1 MAPLKN
7 MINRRFRSESLH
19 INYKTDSL
27 GSIVGESRP
36 DEGTPDTQY
45 NMLFEIKQT
54 EQRRHRLRT
63 VYCCHLRGSKR
74 LLGHD
79 VWPCIPS
86 AWASTRSGRLKNGST
101 ALYFECTRRIH
112 CCVQDG
118 GWWNRHERGDAG
130 RSSHSQN
137 NTNTSPEA
145 GSRKDSVAGVRLTE
159 VPRRVV
165 RPASSL
171 CLERL
176 PEPPRWW
183 RAGSKSSSN
192 KINGSVTAHMRGRS
206 VVGMLRVRGGRN
218 QTLLKR
224 FLHFGKQAVT
234 QKCRGKADKICCH
247 QLLPSRS
254 AHPHSF
260 AESRNA
266 GRPHVFVWAVVTT
279 VHSFGDQ
286 FSKQSQCFG

>member
-1 MAPLKN
+1 MGVQLFILSAHVEYTAVYRMGVGGIGTREETRGEAVIHKTTQTHPLRLGAVK
-7 MINRRFRSESLH
+7 IPSPGSASQKFHEGSCGPRRRFVS
-19 INYKTDSL
+19 
-27 GSIVGESRP
+27 
-36 DEGTPDTQY
+36 
-45 NMLFEIKQT
+45 
-54 EQRRHRLRT
+54 
-63 VYCCHLRGSKR
+63 
-74 LLGHD
+74 
-79 VWPCIPS
+79 
-86 AWASTRSGRLKNGST
+86 NG
-101 ALYFECTRRIH
+101 CR
-112 CCVQDG
+112 
-118 GWWNRHERGDAG
+118 N
-130 RSSHSQN
+130 
-137 NTNTSPEA
+137 P
-145 GSRKDSVAGVRLTE
+145 
-159 VPRRVV
+159 P
-165 RPASSL
+165 P
-171 CLERL
+171 
-176 PEPPRWW
+176 PPRWW

>member
-1 MAPLKN
+1 
-7 MINRRFRSESLH
+7 MINRRFCSESLH

-45 NMLFEIKQT
+45 NMLFKIKQT

-79 VWPCIPS
+79 SWPCIPS

-165 RPASSL
+165 RPGAARVVALSRTVAGTPPVVAGWLEVVVEQNKWVSHSAHARPQRRRDATGPLRAKPNPTEAVPPLRKAS
-171 CLERL
+171 CH
-176 PEPPRWW
+176 PKMPRQ
-183 RAGSKSSSN
+183 
-192 KINGSVTAHMRGRS
+192 GR
-206 VVGMLRVRGGRN
+206 
-218 QTLLKR
+218 Q
-224 FLHFGKQAVT
+224 
-234 QKCRGKADKICCH
+234 D
-247 QLLPSRS
+247 LLPSAAAFKVRTS
-254 AHPHSF
+254 PF
-260 AESRNA
+260 
-266 GRPHVFVWAVVTT
+266 F
-279 VHSFGDQ
+279 
-286 FSKQSQCFG
+286 C